1 MKKDTLSYYIFVFS
15 LFLFLVAPKLF
26 SDGMFSDG
34 LQYATISRNM
44 AIGLGNFW
52 HPHLTDS
59 LYPVFHEHPPLA
71 LFLQS
76 VCFRIFGDS
85 IFVERFYSLFTFILT
100 GWFLVLL
107 WKELTNKVETGW
119 IPLLLWISIPKNSWA
134 CANNMLENSMMVFVV
149 LSALFYLKSLHKK
162 RWFFLFFSAI
172 VLDAALFS
180 KGFPALYVWSFPLW
194 MALIA
199 KKINGKR
206 MLLDTLLLILF
217 TVLPVLL
224 LLLLSPAASESLS
237 KYFNRQIVGSIENIQ
252 TVSSRFTILLDFL
265 SAISIP
271 LLIGGVVLWVAQKQR
286 VSLQLLKRNRRMS
299 ITLFMLAFSG
309 VFPIMVSLKQRSF
322 YILTVYPFFALALA
336 LFLLPVAEKL
346 LVKLEFK
353 IKFHKRFALFSLLLL
368 MASVGFAL
376 MQTKRIGRDRNQVE
390 DVYRI
395 IQRIG
400 KNKDVSISPQ
410 LFTNWHLHGYFGRYG
425 NVSLDPNKR
434 HLHNYYISSGHCK
447 DTLLLKK
454 YHEIPLK
461 TNVLRLYQRTQTGQ
475 SNE

>member
-1 MKKDTLSYYIFVFS
+1 MNSNNRMKESGLPYYIFVFS

-44 AIGLGNFW
+44 ANGLGSFW
-52 HPHLTDS
+52 NPHLTNS
-59 LYPVFHEHPPLA
+59 LYSVFHEHPPLA
-71 LFLQS
+71 LFLES

-100 GWFLVLL
+100 GWFLVLI

-149 LSALFYLKSLHKK
+149 LSALFYLKSLYKK
-162 RWFFLFFSAI
+162 RWVFLFFSAI
-172 VLDAALFS
+172 ALDAALFS

-199 KKINGKR
+199 KRINGKR

-224 LLLLSPAASESLS
+224 LLVLSPAASESLS
-237 KYFNRQIVGSIENIQ
+237 KYFNRQIVGSLENIQ
-252 TVSSRFTILLDFL
+252 TVSSRVTILLDFL
-265 SAISIP
+265 LAILMP
-271 LLIGGVVLWVAQKQR
+271 LLIGGGALWMAQKQR
-286 VSLQLLKRNRRMS
+286 VSLQLLKRNRPMS
-299 ITLFMLAFSG
+299 LALFLLAFSG
-309 VFPIMVSLKQRSF
+309 VFPIMISLKQRSF

-336 LFLLPVAEKL
+336 IFLLPVAEEL
-346 LVKLEFK
+346 LFMLESK
-353 IKFHKRFALFSLLLL
+353 KKFHKRFALFSLLLL
-368 MASVGFAL
+368 MASVGFSF
-376 MQTKRIGRDRNQVE
+376 MQTKHIGRDRKQVK

-395 IQRIG
+395 IHYIG
-400 KNKDVSISPQ
+400 KNKAVSISPK

-434 HLHNYYISSGHCK
+434 HFHKYYISSGRCN

-454 YHEIPLK
+454 YHEIPMK
-461 TNVLRLYQRTQTGQ
+461 NNVLRLYQQY
-475 SNE
+475 N